1 MVDAKEFYDSL
12 AGDYDRMVSWQARIA
27 REAVFFKRLFEEY
40 GVHRVLDAACGTG
53 VHAIEFARQGLRSAG
68 ADLSPVMIGQARE
81 NARAAG
87 LEVDLQAA
95 AFGELAGRFTGPF
108 DALTCLGNSLPHLVD
123 DSSLAAALSD
133 FASLLRPGGV
143 CVIQNRN
150 YDRLLRDR
158 QRFMPPAAREDTEG
172 ETLFLR
178 ITDFPPAADSAG
190 ESIEFTIVTLR
201 KRGGSWNQT
210 VRSTPLRALRRATI
224 ERALG
229 AAGFSSI
236 KVYGS
241 FALAPYDAPGT
252 GDLVAVARK

>member
-1 MVDAKEFYDSL
+1 MDARSFYDSL
-12 AGDYDRMVSWQARIA
+12 GSDYDHMVSWQARIA
-27 REAVFFKRLFEEY
+27 REEAFFQRLFEEN
-40 GVHRVLDAACGTG
+40 GVRRVLDAACGTG

-68 ADLSPVMIGQARE
+68 ADLSPAMIAQARE
-81 NARAAG
+81 NAAAAG
-87 LEVDLQAA
+87 VEVDLQAA
-95 AFGELAGRFTGPF
+95 AFGELASRFTGPF

-143 CVIQNRN
+143 LVIQNRN

-158 QRFMPPAAREDTEG
+158 QRFMPPAAREDSEG

-178 ITDFPPAADSAG
+178 ITDFPPPTEGAG
-190 ESIEFTIVTLR
+190 ESIEFTIVTLK

-210 VRSTPLRALRRATI
+210 VRTTPLRAIRRATL

-229 AAGFSSI
+229 AAGFTSI
-236 KVYGS
+236 EVYGS
-241 FALAPYDAPGT
+241 FALAAFDAPDA
-252 GDLVAVARK
+252 GDLVAIARK